1 MESVKT
7 PYPATFP
14 AENLAISQEDKK
26 LWIILVYQIHNHF
39 HHHILLLGTAFGN
52 HQGECHERVVGYTL
66 ASVCGIENA
75 VLLHE
80 PQEEHGGNT
89 LALMTLS

>member
-1 MESVKT
+1 MYSDKVIWAYRKT
-7 PYPATFP
+7 
-14 AENLAISQEDKK
+14 KK
-26 LWIILVYQIHNHF
+26 LWIVLVYQIHNHL
-39 HHHILLLGTAFGN
+39 HHHILLLGTARGN

-80 PQEEHGGNT
+80 PQEKHCGNT
-89 LALMTLS
+89 LALMALS